1 MGRATLTSL
10 LSGEL
15 AAALALL
22 ACGGRTGL
30 LEMGTEPTD
39 ARADAIVD
47 ASDLA
52 DASGAADTTATDA
65 DAMFSPFCPPPATIP
80 ANGPCSMAA
89 TLVCPWVSRD
99 PTCSGNP
106 SRGECICSQGIW
118 SCKSLS
124 PCAACPSPNEVSAG
138 NPCIGYVV
146 GLSCPGNPIVCGG
159 ATFYDVLRCDG
170 TAWVTVVPTICAID
184 RGA

>member
-1 MGRATLTSL
+1 MRRARLISL
-10 LSGEL
+10 LSPEL

-22 ACGGRTGL
+22 ACGSRTGL

-39 ARADAIVD
+39 ARADAIAD
-47 ASDLA
+47 ASDLT

-99 PTCSGNP
+99 PACSGNP

-124 PCAACPSPNEVSAG
+124 PCATCPSPNEVSAG
-138 NPCIGYVV
+138 TPCIGYLV
-146 GLSCPGNPIVCGG
+146 GLSCPGHPIVCGH

-184 RGA
+184 GGA

>member
-1 MGRATLTSL
+1 MGCARLTSL
-10 LSGEL
+10 LSREL

-65 DAMFSPFCPPPATIP
+65 DAT
-80 ANGPCSMAA
+80 
-89 TLVCPWVSRD
+89 
-99 PTCSGNP
+99 
-106 SRGECICSQGIW
+106 
-118 SCKSLS
+118 
-124 PCAACPSPNEVSAG
+124 CPSPNEVSAG
-138 NPCIGYVV
+138 TPCIGYAV
-146 GLSCPGNPIVCGG
+146 GLSCPGNPIVCGH

-184 RGA
+184 GGA